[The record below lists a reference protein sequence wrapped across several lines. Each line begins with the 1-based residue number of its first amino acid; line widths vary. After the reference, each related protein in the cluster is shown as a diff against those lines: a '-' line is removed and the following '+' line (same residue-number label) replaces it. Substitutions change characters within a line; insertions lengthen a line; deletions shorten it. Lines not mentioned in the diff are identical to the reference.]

1 MGGVSGIGNSEIRKY
16 SMRGKDRDTMPT
28 KSKRNCQ
35 GKQKLNEIRD
45 ISIGNRA
52 YVKASRRVVSSD
64 AVNAQKRRK
73 GTKYNE
79 REG

>member
-1 MGGVSGIGNSEIRKY
+1 MSGIGNSEIRQY

-35 GKQKLNEIRD
+35 GKQKSNEIRD

-52 YVKASRRVVSSD
+52 LRRVVPSD
-64 AVNAQKRRK
+64 AVNAQKSRK

-79 REG
+79 LEGC

>member
-35 GKQKLNEIRD
+35 GKQKLDKIRD

-52 YVKASRRVVSSD
+52 L
-64 AVNAQKRRK
+64 
-73 GTKYNE
+73 
-79 REG
+79 